1 MMKESKSGF
10 LAVNKRTLLLVAGVI
25 WGFAG
30 FRVFAIGEGD
40 VSLNRGSIILSLVF
54 SIIIFYIF
62 FNFIFKRM
70 SRKHTKRIINSKLKK
85 QCIFSFFDIKG
96 YLIMGFMMSFGIIV
110 RSLGIFNPV
119 AIGTFYMGLGAALFF
134 GGIIFLIN
142 YIKFEETKLKYTI

>member
-1 MMKESKSGF
+1 MKESKSGF
-10 LAVNKRTLLLVAGVI
+10 LAVNKRTLLLIAGLV

-40 VSLNRGSIILSLVF
+40 VALHHKSVILSLVF

-70 SRKHTKRIINSKLKK
+70 SKKHTKRIINSKLQK

-110 RSLGIFNPV
+110 RKLGVFNPA

-134 GGIIFLIN
+134 GGIIFLISF
-142 YIKFEETKLKYTI
+142 IKFEETKLKYTS